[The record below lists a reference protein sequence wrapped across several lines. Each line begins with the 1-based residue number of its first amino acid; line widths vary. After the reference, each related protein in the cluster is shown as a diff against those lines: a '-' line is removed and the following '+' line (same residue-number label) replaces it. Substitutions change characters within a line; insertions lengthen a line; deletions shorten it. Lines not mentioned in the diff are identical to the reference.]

1 MLFTVCYQR
10 HWPDQFRDMKNKTA
24 FLPKPSNFQAL
35 WFSFVKDCRLP
46 LPLLFQSA
54 VESNKKRNLKP
65 SPAETGEGI
74 PVPGPMGRR
83 GWASAVST
91 MLPLL
96 PGWPQPG
103 PLQFLPL
110 LIGLE
115 KGKWGS
121 PWRPS
126 PREALWLNEPLE
138 KDSLFALAN
147 SPWSFGVGR
156 APQDSARFF

>member
-1 MLFTVCYQR
+1 MKPQNNCKNSRWGGSSPTEAPIQPTSLITASTVPVLFTVCYQR
-10 HWPDQFRDMKNKTA
+10 HGPDQFRDMKNKTA

-74 PVPGPMGRR
+74 PVPGPMGWRD
-83 GWASAVST
+83 WASAVSA

-103 PLQFLPL
+103 PVQFLPL

-115 KGKWGS
+115 KGK
-121 PWRPS
+121 
-126 PREALWLNEPLE
+126 
-138 KDSLFALAN
+138 
-147 SPWSFGVGR
+147 
-156 APQDSARFF
+156 